1 MKRTKNTIIKLA
13 SLILAVVLMLS
24 SFAVQASAVSKKK
37 TLIVYFSRTGTTKEI
52 ARKIQK
58 LTGADIVEIKTK
70 KSYPAGYNEL
80 LKAAQEEQ
88 DRNARPELA
97 TIINNFKDYKS
108 IIIGYPIWL
117 GIQPMAINTFLE
129 SYDFKGKNVIPFC
142 TSGGS
147 RISDSIKSI
156 RKICKSADFGTGL
169 NATNAGNKKLKK
181 WLKENKVSLI
191 SSSPKLTLK
200 INKKNVTK
208 KIYSVKKGKS
218 VTLKASVSNLKGK
231 KKIKYSSSNKKV
243 VTINSKGIIKAKKSG
258 IAKIKVTVSSKKK
271 KLTAWTEIKV
281 IKKTLSKPKK
291 ISKNISKNNTLIA
304 NTQNDKTTDNNTL
317 NDNPLD
323 STTQNNNNQNNN
335 TSNKTPNNNN
345 NSTDSNVPDNDAHD
359 DNISDNNTP
368 NGNGKQTNILVAY
381 FSCTGTTKT
390 LAGYAAE
397 YLNADLYEIVPKQPY
412 TDEDLAYYTNGRADK
427 EQNDPSARPAI
438 SGSVDN
444 MEQYDIILLGYPI
457 WHGQAPRIISTFLES
472 YDFSG
477 KTILPFCTSHSSDIG
492 SSDTDLHSLAANAN
506 WLKGKRFA
514 AETAKEEIIQW
525 VKEKGIE
532 PFVSE
537 NGGIQMKRVFNF
549 ETKTVTLNSGY
560 EMPLNGIGTYSL
572 VGDTCINSV
581 SEALKRGVRL
591 IDTAYM
597 YNNEEEVGEAIRNS
611 GISRSEI
618 FVTTKLYPNQFSD
631 PEKAID
637 EALEKLNVGYIDLL
651 LLHHPGDGDVKA
663 YKAMEKA
670 VEEGKILSIGLSNWY
685 IEELEEFLP
694 QVSITP
700 AVVQNEIHPYYQESE
715 VIKYIHNLG
724 IVVEGWYP
732 FGGRGHTAELLGD
745 EVISKIAK
753 AHSVSSA
760 QVILRWNLQKGVVV
774 IPGSSNPDHI
784 QENTE
789 LYDFELTDE
798 EMEQINA
805 LNRNEKHDWY

>member
-1 MKRTKNTIIKLA
+1 MKKTKNIIIKLTT
-13 SLILAVVLMLS
+13 LMLAVILMLG

-70 KSYPAGYNEL
+70 KSYPSDYNEL

-88 DRNARPELA
+88 DRNARPELE
-97 TIINNFKDYKS
+97 TRITNFKDYKS

-147 RISDSIKSI
+147 GISDSIRSM
-156 RKICKSADFGTGL
+156 RKICKGADFGTGL

-181 WLKENKVSLI
+181 WLKENKITLI
-191 SSSPKLTLK
+191 SSSPKLILK

-208 KIYSVKKGKS
+208 KIYSVKKGKK

-231 KKIKYSSSNKKV
+231 KNIKYSSSNKKV
-243 VTINSKGIIKAKKSG
+243 VTVNAKGIIKAKKSG
-258 IAKIKVTVSSKKK
+258 TAKIKVTVNSKKK
-271 KLTAWTEIKV
+271 KVTAWTKIKV
-281 IKKTLSKPKK
+281 VKKTSSKPKK
-291 ISKNISKNNTLIA
+291 INKNMSNKNTIA

-317 NDNPLD
+317 NDNPMD

-335 TSNKTPNNNN
+335 TSNNTPNNNN
-345 NSTDSNVPDNDAHD
+345 NTTDSNVPDNNVHD

-368 NGNGKQTNILVAY
+368 DDNGRQTNILVAY

-412 TDEDLAYYTNGRADK
+412 TDEDLAYYTGGRADK

-438 SGSVDN
+438 SGSVKN
-444 MEQYDIILLGYPI
+444 MEQYDTILLGYPI

-477 KTILPFCTSHSSDIG
+477 KSILPFCTSHSSDIG
-492 SSDTDLHSLAANAN
+492 SSDTDLHSLVVNAN

-537 NGGIQMKRVFNF
+537 NGGIQMERVFNF
-549 ETKTVTLNSGY
+549 KTKTVTLNSGY

-572 VGDTCINSV
+572 LGNTCINSV

-611 GISRSEI
+611 GIPRSEI

-670 VEEGKILSIGLSNWY
+670 VEEGKIRSIGLSNWY

-694 QVSITP
+694 QVTITP
-700 AVVQNEIHPYYQESE
+700 AVVQNEIHPYYPESE

-789 LYDFELTDE
+789 IYDFELTDE

>member
-1 MKRTKNTIIKLA
+1 MKRTKNIIIKLA
-13 SLILAVVLMLS
+13 TLILAVVLMLG

-70 KSYPAGYNEL
+70 KSYPSGYNDL

-97 TIINNFKDYKS
+97 TRITNFKDYKS

-129 SYDFKGKNVIPFC
+129 SYDFTGKKVIPFC

-147 RISDSIKSI
+147 GISDSIKSI

-181 WLKENKVSLI
+181 WLIENKVTLI
-191 SSSPKLTLK
+191 SSSPKVTLK

-208 KIYSVKKGKS
+208 KIYSVKKGKK

-243 VTINSKGIIKAKKSG
+243 VTVNAKGIIKAKKSG
-258 IAKIKVTVSSKKK
+258 TAKIKVTVNSKKK
-271 KLTAWTEIKV
+271 KVTAWTKIKV
-281 IKKTLSKPKK
+281 MKKTSSKPKK
-291 ISKNISKNNTLIA
+291 INKNISKNNTLIA
-304 NTQNDKTTDNNTL
+304 NTQNNTTSNNNTL
-317 NDNPLD
+317 NDNPLY
-323 STTQNNNNQNNN
+323 SGSQNNNNQNNN

-368 NGNGKQTNILVAY
+368 NSNGKQTNILIAY
-381 FSCTGTTKT
+381 FSATGTTKT

-438 SGSVDN
+438 SGSVKN
-444 MEQYDIILLGYPI
+444 IEQYDTILLGYPI

-506 WLKGKRFA
+506 WIKGKRFA

-532 PFVSE
+532 PFVSK
-537 NGGIQMKRVFNF
+537 NGEIQMERVFNF
-549 ETKTVTLNSGY
+549 ETKTVKLNSGY

-572 VGDTCINSV
+572 LGDTCINSV

-611 GISRSEI
+611 DIPRSEI

-651 LLHHPGDGDVKA
+651 LLHHPGDGDVEA

-670 VEEGKILSIGLSNWY
+670 VEEGKIRSIGLSNWY

-694 QVSITP
+694 QVTITP

-715 VIKYIHNLG
+715 IIKYIHNLG

-784 QENTE
+784 QENTK